1 MQSSFTSRDSESEEH
16 KQLERRRN
24 RFTNQSTSIIHKP
37 IQVINEPLIGTC
49 ERLEKNYLR
58 LTSAPNPS
66 TIRPLIILEQAFPFV
81 LNKYKS
87 NNDWSY
93 ISNQLKSIRQDLMV
107 QSIRNDFT
115 VLVYEENARIALE
128 MGDLDQ
134 FIQCQTQLELLY
146 DSGCNP
152 THLIEFLIY
161 RLLYSLLINDYKKA
175 NRILSDIDKV
185 NISTLES
192 NNLDIVLEF
201 CSSFRRKNYIQLFI
215 LYRSLP
221 KLTCCLVNFFI
232 DIYRKQMI
240 QILIWGF
247 APTLPIDV
255 VTTMLAYESN
265 EICYERLSSLG
276 VIFINESM
284 SIDYQVELVIDSTDK
299 ERTFYCSSR
308 VNLDKQGNKLMA
320 SIDKPVST
328 SPEFILKHE
337 QANSTAIRIR
347 IIPNGYIGVNRI
359 ICHWD
364 NNITYGQIADLIIG
378 EQPGRIQ
385 LKESCQAYDYRYV
398 QCIFDAPTIARAF
411 RNGFPRLYEF
421 SEYTSET
428 EYHHPPELVS
438 ITDENELVFNFVPRE
453 KNRIP
458 KKISMSVNMT
468 LRRFGSAYYRFNIEP
483 IHTTKVDFRIQNISS
498 NHLTIMI
505 NHNKTRAIRERFC
518 SGHVSQVDNQKTL
531 IAVQDIS
538 KTSDQK
544 ISIDGLRSSTQY
556 KICLY
561 CFYEQ
566 TDQSF
571 RKEICH
577 TIKTKGSSDSVTK
590 HLTNPTGPPVRIPL
604 ISDSD
609 TSSIQ
614 VSNGIN
620 EPPDDPSFDEKY
632 QHMDGLMEQMIKN
645 DIVAPDTID
654 LRNQKNAK

>member
-58 LTSAPNPS
+58 LTSVNLLFLMLKMNFIVFFFFKAPNPS

-518 SGHVSQVDNQKTL
+518 SGH
-531 IAVQDIS
+531 
-538 KTSDQK
+538 
-544 ISIDGLRSSTQY
+544 
-556 KICLY
+556 
-561 CFYEQ
+561 
-566 TDQSF
+566 
-571 RKEICH
+571 
-577 TIKTKGSSDSVTK
+577 
-590 HLTNPTGPPVRIPL
+590 PPVRIPL